1 MGRGRDD
8 LDQNWS
14 GKAVSI
20 DKETLSRLFV
30 VCFDAKMAAEDAL
43 ALERAGLPSGY
54 KKGVAK
60 AKLARADEMV
70 QMLNDM
76 LD

>member
-1 MGRGRDD
+1 M
-8 LDQNWS
+8 
-14 GKAVSI
+14 
-20 DKETLSRLFV
+20 DKDTLEKLFV

-43 ALERAGLPSGY
+43 ALEKAGLPSGY

-70 QMLNDM
+70 QMLNAM
-76 LD
+76 L